1 MTLFDPAWICP
12 RRLARRSCRNSGRSA
27 KTQETEIS
35 VLRAWRARK
44 NTDDVVLASVHALE
58 TLLVEEKYL
67 PLARH
72 LLNVPAATAEL
83 QFRKPCRHI
92 NSLQTKGAI
101 DYLLIE
107 RIVVGGGNEIA
118 RKFKCSEVPR
128 LTGCRLFFGSLPQ
141 SPGSSLTR

>member
-1 MTLFDPAWICP
+1 MSFDTNE
-12 RRLARRSCRNSGRSA
+12 CR
-27 KTQETEIS
+27 I
-35 VLRAWRARK
+35 LHDMYPWRNPDIARK

-72 LLNVPAATAEL
+72 LLKVPAATAEL

-101 DYLLIE
+101 DYLLI
-107 RIVVGGGNEIA
+107 
-118 RKFKCSEVPR
+118 
-128 LTGCRLFFGSLPQ
+128 
-141 SPGSSLTR
+141 

>member
-1 MTLFDPAWICP
+1 M
-12 RRLARRSCRNSGRSA
+12 
-27 KTQETEIS
+27 E
-35 VLRAWRARK
+35 ARK

-72 LLNVPAATAEL
+72 LLKVPAATAEL

-107 RIVVGGGNEIA
+107 RIVVGGGNEIV
-118 RKFKCSEVPR
+118 RKFKCLEVPR